1 VSRYGRPCDPQA
13 RPVGVGEHPQEDDI
27 DQRDEQQDAPPS
39 AVARLVQNLDDRQ
52 QINQQDDKT
61 DNPMHERYVT
71 HLTSPLFQGRSTH
84 GASLRPARQFINP
97 TRD

>member
-52 QINQQDDKT
+52 QINQQDDKA
-61 DNPMHERYVT
+61 DNPMQERRILAPGRAIYQPGAR
-71 HLTSPLFQGRSTH
+71 LTGRRHSWHTRST
-84 GASLRPARQFINP
+84 G
-97 TRD
+97 RD